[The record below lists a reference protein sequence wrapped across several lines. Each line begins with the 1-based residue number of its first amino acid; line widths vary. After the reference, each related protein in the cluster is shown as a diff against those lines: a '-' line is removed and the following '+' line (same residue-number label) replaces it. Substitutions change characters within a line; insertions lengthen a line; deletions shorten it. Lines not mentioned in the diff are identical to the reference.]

1 MKLGNRKSA
10 PEQLVKSP
18 QDTLGALSGSLSRG
32 RILMAGL
39 IAGGVAALTAGSAGI
54 SALRRRSEGARNDS

>member
-1 MKLGNRKSA
+1 MKLGKRKSD
-10 PEQLVKSP
+10 PELLLKSP
-18 QDTLGALSGSLSRG
+18 QDSLGALSGGLTRG
-32 RILMAGL
+32 RILIAGL

>member
-1 MKLGNRKSA
+1 MKLGKRKSD
-10 PEQLVKSP
+10 PERLLKSP
-18 QDTLGALSGSLSRG
+18 QDSLGALSGGMTRG